1 MHDIFENLLYL
12 GAKVKLQKNIIITC
26 LFLCKRDTL
35 MNLKKKF
42 LDNLPSIIIMII
54 FIIAFTFM
62 LTIHTQWNRAVEK
75 YIPLK
80 NQIVLIRNNI
90 TEAHLWL
97 EEAIGGDQ
105 LINVNRDVIPLLAHE
120 NFHNLVNVKNKLTQS
135 SSDKAILES
144 FIKVD
149 KQIDIIYSLA
159 KERWES
165 NSNVDISS
173 DTDQKF
179 DENFNNFLDLTDKA
193 IKDVEKAFTLEL
205 QERDGYFKLILAI
218 FLAINIFVYILL
230 HSIKKSKKTTEKML
244 QKEQALATVTLKS
257 IGDAVITV
265 DKNARITFLNTVA
278 ENLTGYTTFQAVNL
292 PLGDV
297 FNIINKLTQQSVE
310 NPVDAVIKNGETVGL
325 SNHTVLISKDGT
337 KYDIADSAAPIHN
350 DKEEIIGVVLVF
362 RDVTDEYKKK
372 EELLALN
379 SELENRVQERTQKLE
394 DSFSQLEKTQA
405 HLIQTEKMASLG
417 SLVAGISHEINTP
430 IGLGITSM
438 THFVSQ
444 TQKLKERYEK
454 EEMEQEDFEGY
465 LENADQL
472 AQVTY
477 KNLKRA
483 AELVKSFKQIS
494 IDQTSERQREF
505 NLQDYTNETLIS
517 LQNKIKHTDVKVE
530 VHSPKTLNIY
540 SYPGAFSQIITNLVM
555 NSLIHAYSAK
565 DSGLIILNFE
575 LEESNL
581 LFTYTDDGK
590 GISQEHIS
598 QIFDPFFTTNRAH
611 GGSGLGL
618 NIIYNIV
625 TVQLKGTLECKSEQG
640 QGTAFIMTIPINQGN
655 KNNEI

>member
-1 MHDIFENLLYL
+1 
-12 GAKVKLQKNIIITC
+12 
-26 LFLCKRDTL
+26 
-35 MNLKKKF
+35 MNLKKKV
-42 LDNLPSIIIMII
+42 LDNLPSMIIMIV
-54 FIIAFTFM
+54 FIIDFTFM
-62 LTIHTQWNRAVEK
+62 LTIHTQWNKAIEK

-80 NQIVLIRNNI
+80 NQIVSLRYNV

-105 LINVNRDVIPLLAHE
+105 YIDVDRDVFSQFEHK
-120 NFHNLVNVKNKLTQS
+120 NFHNLADTKDKLSDTQG
-135 SSDKAILES
+135 DKAILES
-144 FIKVD
+144 FLRVD
-149 KQIDIIYSLA
+149 KQVDIIYSIA
-159 KERWES
+159 KERWEN
-165 NSNVDISS
+165 NSELGIGS
-173 DTDQKF
+173 DSDQLF
-179 DENFNNFLDLTDKA
+179 DKHFNYFLDLTDIA
-193 IKDVEKAFTLEL
+193 IKTLEKEFAREL
-205 QERDGYFKLILAI
+205 QERDGYFKLVLAI

-230 HSIKKSKKTTEKML
+230 YSIKKSKKTTEKML
-244 QKEQALATVTLKS
+244 RKEQSLATVTLKS

-265 DKNARITFLNTVA
+265 DKNARVTFLNTVA
-278 ENLTGYTTFQAVNL
+278 ENLTGYTTLQALNL
-292 PLGDV
+292 PLQDV
-297 FNIINKLTQQSVE
+297 FNIINKITQQSVE
-310 NPVDAVIKNGETVGL
+310 NPVDTVIKSGKTVGL
-325 SNHTVLISKDGT
+325 SNHTVLISNDGT
-337 KYDIADSAAPIHN
+337 KYDIADSAAPIH
-350 DKEEIIGVVLVF
+350 DDEGEIIGVVLVF

-394 DSFSQLEKTQA
+394 DSFSQLEKTQE

-444 TQKLKERYEK
+444 TQKLKELYEK
-454 EEMEQEDFEGY
+454 EEMEQEDFESY
-465 LENADQL
+465 LQNADQL

-477 KNLKRA
+477 ENLKRA

-505 NLQDYTNETLIS
+505 NLQEYTDETLIS
-517 LQNKIKHTDVKVE
+517 LQSKIRRTDVKVE

-555 NSLIHAYSAK
+555 NSLIHAYGDK
-565 DSGLIILNFE
+565 DSGLITLNFE
-575 LEESNL
+575 LEKSNL